1 MTPFVGMG
9 VLFVAVGLYTI
20 PLWIVILLIVR
31 FICVR

>member
-1 MTPFVGMG
+1 MNRMERLGC
-9 VLFVAVGLYTI
+9 LWAILLSI